1 MKNDVK
7 GTEIYKTDPLVKR
20 WDYSLS
26 YIHSYAQDSEFFK
39 SLGKNILLGS
49 SCKKCNYK
57 YGTYRKYCMYCGGE
71 TQDIELPLN
80 GKIHTFTTCYYSGE
94 SFMNDI
100 PYTLILVEFK
110 GIDSLFMSRL
120 INKENIKISIGMKV
134 KAKFKRLQK
143 FDVNDVYFI
152 PEL

>member
-1 MKNDVK
+1 
-7 GTEIYKTDPLVKR
+7 
-20 WDYSLS
+20 
-26 YIHSYAQDSEFFK
+26 
-39 SLGKNILLGS
+39 
-49 SCKKCNYK
+49 
-57 YGTYRKYCMYCGGE
+57 MYCGGE